1 MANEAEKALEAIE
14 IARTSGKIK
23 KGTNEVT
30 KALERGTARLVAVAK
45 DISPPE
51 IAMHLPI
58 LAKEK
63 GIPCIQIDSKE
74 ELGAAA
80 GIKVPTSAIAI
91 IAEGDAKKLIKELS
105 AKPAEEKKEKPK
117 AEPAEEKKEKPK
129 KEAKPKEEKA
139 EKKEE
144 VKEEAKAEPAE
155 EKKEEPK
162 AEEKPAEEKKE

>member
-51 IAMHLPI
+51 IAMHLPL

-105 AKPAEEKKEKPK
+105 AKPVEEKKEKPK
-117 AEPAEEKKEKPK
+117 EEKKEEKAEEKKEK
-129 KEAKPKEEKA
+129 A
-139 EKKEE
+139 
-144 VKEEAKAEPAE
+144 
-155 EKKEEPK
+155 K
-162 AEEKPAEEKKE
+162 AEEKPAEEKKEKPKEEKKEEPAPAEEKKE